1 MENINVGFG
10 ILLPYEEPTAS
21 TWVSNIGKIPNSDIL
36 VLLPDEQSASNF
48 PMDGWSKCKV
58 EDYTKVV
65 WPLILSS

>member
-10 ILLPYEEPTAS
+10 ILLPDEEPTTAS

-36 VLLPDEQSASNF
+36 VLPDEQRSASKF

-65 WPLILSS
+65 